1 LLYYPEEVYRFVEE
15 GLRRGLSTRTI
26 FGYLLVENPKLVKE
40 YNLNHWKIWRISK
53 QIEKGIVEVKGG
65 RVCEGESYVE
75 KRNSRL
81 RSLARQKIKKIK
93 EINISNVEDG
103 VCKKVQCT
111 ENNNDSLTLLD
122 FFPLPPP
129 FSIGTVLRIL
139 EKLSQ

>member
-1 LLYYPEEVYRFVEE
+1 L
-15 GLRRGLSTRTI
+15 
-26 FGYLLVENPKLVKE
+26 
-40 YNLNHWKIWRISK
+40 
-53 QIEKGIVEVKGG
+53 
-65 RVCEGESYVE
+65 
-75 KRNSRL
+75 RL
-81 RSLARQKIKKIK
+81 RSLARQKIK

-111 ENNNDSLTLLD
+111 ENNKQGDSLTFLD